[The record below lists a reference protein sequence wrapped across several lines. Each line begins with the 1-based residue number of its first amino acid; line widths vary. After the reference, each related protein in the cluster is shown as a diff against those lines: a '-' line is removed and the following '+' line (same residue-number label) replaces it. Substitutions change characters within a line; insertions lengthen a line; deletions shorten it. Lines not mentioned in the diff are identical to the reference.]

1 MIQKNRCHILTMK
14 LGLAGVS
21 SLIFVS
27 KRVDAGVGPKLHQKF
42 FVGYESP
49 MSSVTL
55 QFL

>member
-1 MIQKNRCHILTMK
+1 MIQKNRCDILTMK

-27 KRVDAGVGPKLHQKF
+27 KRLDAGVGPKLHQKS

-49 MSSVTL
+49 LSSFTL